1 MNTKTEKP
9 KFFGKK
15 NPKTDLKIAKTAKS
29 KISMP
34 PSLKRVTSK
43 QHYLGRTRK
52 IYLFVDVY
60 LEVQESNRFQSGS
73 LNSKQDIYIYFSINI
88 AKWRSTQKP
97 TIVVLDIEFS
107 KPPCIETTEMWHGFI
122 LNSLSIHQA
131 LKAFTTGQGKCKIKR
146 RPFLVFIIF

>member
-1 MNTKTEKP
+1 MLKNGICANCNEHQNRKTEV
-9 KFFGKK
+9 FWYK
-15 NPKTDLKIAKTAKS
+15 NRKTDLKIAKTAKS

-73 LNSKQDIYIYFSINI
+73 LNSK
-88 AKWRSTQKP
+88 
-97 TIVVLDIEFS
+97 
-107 KPPCIETTEMWHGFI
+107 
-122 LNSLSIHQA
+122 
-131 LKAFTTGQGKCKIKR
+131 
-146 RPFLVFIIF
+146 